1 MNARQGADQGPVA
14 IDATGAVLVTVRVI
28 PRARE
33 TRVDGVRNNAVLV
46 RLAAPPVDGAANVAL
61 LEFLSRLL
69 RCPRRQLQVVS
80 GEKSRTK
87 SIRVG
92 GLPLQVVEQ
101 RLFAA
106 S

>member
-1 MNARQGADQGPVA
+1 MNSRQEADPGPVA

-33 TRVDGVRNNAVLV
+33 TRVDGVRNHAVLV
-46 RLAAPPVDGAANVAL
+46 RLAAPPVDGAANIAL

-80 GEKSRTK
+80 GEKSRNK
-87 SIRVG
+87 SIRVD
-92 GLPLQVVEQ
+92 GLTLQIVEQ